1 MGRVRDETGSATV
14 LMLLLMLS
22 LTGGA
27 VLWLSRDVDRA
38 INTAAE
44 ADSVAFQAARA
55 AAQGID
61 PGSLRS
67 STPRI
72 DADAARQRAIDAAAQ
87 MLAANGSVGTVTAV
101 EVSPDGDRVTVVVQ
115 LIEAGRAVTGR
126 GTARLAVGVAAE
138 GDSP

>member
-1 MGRVRDETGSATV
+1 MKHLRDETGSASV
-14 LMLLLMLS
+14 LTLLLMLS

-27 VLWLSRDVDRA
+27 ILWLSRDVDRA

-44 ADSVAFQAARA
+44 ADSVAFQSARA
-55 AAQGID
+55 AAQAID
-61 PGSLRS
+61 PASLRA

-72 DADAARQRAIDAAAQ
+72 DPVAAHQRAVDAAAQ
-87 MLAANGSVGTVTAV
+87 MLAANGSVGAVTAV
-101 EVSPDGDRVTVVVQ
+101 EVSPAGDRVTVSVQ
-115 LIEAGRAVTGR
+115 LVEAGQTVTGR

>member
-1 MGRVRDETGSATV
+1 
-14 LMLLLMLS
+14 
-22 LTGGA
+22 
-27 VLWLSRDVDRA
+27 
-38 INTAAE
+38 
-44 ADSVAFQAARA
+44 
-55 AAQGID
+55 
-61 PGSLRS
+61 
-67 STPRI
+67 
-72 DADAARQRAIDAAAQ
+72 